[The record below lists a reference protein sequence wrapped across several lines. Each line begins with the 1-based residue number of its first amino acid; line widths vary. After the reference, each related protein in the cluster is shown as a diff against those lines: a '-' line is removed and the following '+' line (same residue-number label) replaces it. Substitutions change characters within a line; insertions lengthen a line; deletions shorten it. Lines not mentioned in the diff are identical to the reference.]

1 MDYLSKAIVVFV
13 VYGAAAGGIIG
24 FIIGRAAAGNM
35 GW

>member
-1 MDYLSKAIVVFV
+1 MDDLSKAIIVFV

-24 FIIGRAAAGNM
+24 FIIGRAAAGSL